1 MSNIRFSSV
10 VTTVLVLM
18 AAGIILFYPGL
29 GLTSQSQI
37 KLLSDGINSIMKALN
52 IKRIFTPNDVIG
64 GLIFTEYA
72 VFGALLMAMLKTYTV
87 NIAKNISIPLFI
99 GLSVAV
105 LSGYISKFWGLGV
118 ASLEV
123 VVHEFFCLL
132 TGIFIYL
139 ILGWVLE
146 NKLFRGKYSKRR

>member
-10 VTTVLVLM
+10 VTTVLVVM

-64 GLIFTEYA
+64 GLILQNMRY
-72 VFGALLMAMLKTYTV
+72 
-87 NIAKNISIPLFI
+87 
-99 GLSVAV
+99 
-105 LSGYISKFWGLGV
+105 
-118 ASLEV
+118 LER
-123 VVHEFFCLL
+123 FLWRCLRH
-132 TGIFIYL
+132 TP
-139 ILGWVLE
+139 
-146 NKLFRGKYSKRR
+146 

>member
-10 VTTVLVLM
+10 VTTVLVVM

-72 VFGALLMAMLKTYTV
+72 VFGC
-87 NIAKNISIPLFI
+87 IAIF
-99 GLSVAV
+99 VATAIDDNV
-105 LSGYISKFWGLGV
+105 
-118 ASLEV
+118 
-123 VVHEFFCLL
+123 
-132 TGIFIYL
+132 
-139 ILGWVLE
+139 
-146 NKLFRGKYSKRR
+146 